1 MITTAGRI
9 LVVED
14 DETLGL
20 SLQQRLMLEG
30 FTVRWARSAAEANE
44 GLKAAVP
51 DIILSDIR
59 LPDGDGETIMRQHF
73 ERFGLVPVIFMTAYG
88 EIDQA
93 VRLVRD
99 GALDYVSKPFDLDQ
113 LVETLQGISRR
124 KSSGSQVGAAFS
136 SGNAMRKIGATLL
149 RAADIDLPVLI
160 LGETGT
166 GKEVAARYVHEAGPR
181 KTLPF
186 VPVNCGA
193 LPAELADSL
202 LFGHER
208 GSFTGAAG
216 MHRGFFEEAEEGTL
230 FLDEIGDLSPAL
242 QVKLLRVLETREFRR
257 VGGSETRKFR
267 ARLVCATNKDLNAM
281 VAEGQ
286 FREDLWFR
294 INVVADKLPPLRE
307 RHDEI
312 SSLLESFASAA
323 AARLGYCSIVVDETA
338 HEAAKRHRWPGNIR
352 ELINRVDRAI
362 AMGDGCVL
370 SEAAL
375 FPEGPLPTD
384 ADLDGVLHVNATLS
398 DVRDAAERAHIK
410 AALARA
416 KGSSKD
422 TAESLSISRTTLWEK
437 MRRLK
442 IGPDGS

>member
-1 MITTAGRI
+1 MVTAGRI

-14 DETLGL
+14 DATLGQ
-20 SLQQRLMLEG
+20 SLQQRLTLEG
-30 FTVRWARSAAEANE
+30 FTVRWARSAAEANAA
-44 GLKAAVP
+44 LKAGAP

-59 LPDGDGETIMRQHF
+59 LPDGDGETIMRRHF

-88 EIDQA
+88 DIDQA

-99 GALDYVSKPFDLDQ
+99 GAVDYVSKPFDLDQ

-124 KSSGSQVGAAFS
+124 KSSGPQVGAAFS
-136 SGNAMRKIGATLL
+136 GSSAMRKIGATLL
-149 RAADIDLPVLI
+149 RAAEIDLPVLV

-181 KTLPF
+181 KNLPF

-208 GSFTGAAG
+208 GSFTGASG
-216 MHRGFFEEAEEGTL
+216 MHRGFFEEADEGTL
-230 FLDEIGDLSPAL
+230 FLDEIGDLSPVL

-257 VGGSETRKFR
+257 LGGSETRKFG
-267 ARLVCATNKDLNAM
+267 ARLVCATNKDLGAM

-294 INVVADKLPPLRE
+294 INVIACKLPPLRE
-307 RHDEI
+307 RHEEL

-323 AARLGYCSIVVDETA
+323 ASRLGHGSIVVDAAA
-338 HEAAKRHRWPGNIR
+338 HEATKRHRWPGNIR
-352 ELINRVDRAI
+352 ELINRVDRAV
-362 AMGDGCVL
+362 AMGDGRLL
-370 SEAAL
+370 SEAEL
-375 FPEGPLPTD
+375 FPEGLARTD
-384 ADLDGVLHVNATLS
+384 TKSGVVQDTNATLA

-416 KGSSKD
+416 NGSPKEA
-422 TAESLSISRTTLWEK
+422 AEALGVSRTTLWEK
-437 MRRLK
+437 MRRLN
-442 IGPDGS
+442 ISPDDN

>member
-1 MITTAGRI
+1 MVTAGRI

-14 DETLGL
+14 DATLGQ
-20 SLQQRLMLEG
+20 SLQQRLVLEG
-30 FTVRWARSAAEANE
+30 FTVRWARSAAEANTA
-44 GLKAAVP
+44 LKAGAP

-59 LPDGDGETIMRQHF
+59 LPDGDGETVMRRHF

-88 EIDQA
+88 DIDQA

-99 GALDYVSKPFDLDQ
+99 GAVDYVSKPFDLDQ
-113 LVETLQGISRR
+113 LVETLKGISRR
-124 KSSGSQVGAAFS
+124 KSSGPQVGDAFS
-136 SGNAMRKIGATLL
+136 GSSAMRKIGTTLL
-149 RAADIDLPVLI
+149 RAAEIDLPVLV

-181 KTLPF
+181 KNRPF

-208 GSFTGAAG
+208 GSFTGASG
-216 MHRGFFEEAEEGTL
+216 MHRGFFEEADQGTL
-230 FLDEIGDLSPAL
+230 FLDEIGDLSPVL

-257 VGGSETRKFR
+257 LGGSETRKFG
-267 ARLVCATNKDLNAM
+267 ARLVCATNKDLAAM

-294 INVVADKLPPLRE
+294 INVIACKLPPLRE
-307 RHDEI
+307 RLEELP
-312 SSLLESFASAA
+312 SLIESFASAA
-323 AARLGYCSIVVDETA
+323 AARLGRGSVVVDQTA
-338 HEAAKRHRWPGNIR
+338 HEAAERHRWPGNIR
-352 ELINRVDRAI
+352 ELINRIDRAI
-362 AMGDGCVL
+362 AMGDGGVL

-375 FPEGPLPTD
+375 FPEGPLPADT
-384 ADLDGVLHVNATLS
+384 DLDGAPDVNATLS

-422 TAESLSISRTTLWEK
+422 AADSLGISRTTLWEK
-437 MRRLK
+437 MRRLR